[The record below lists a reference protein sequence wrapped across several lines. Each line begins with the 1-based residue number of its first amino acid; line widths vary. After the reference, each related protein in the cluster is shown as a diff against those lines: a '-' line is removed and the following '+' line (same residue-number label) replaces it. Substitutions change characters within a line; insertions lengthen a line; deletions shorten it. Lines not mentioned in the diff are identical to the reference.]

1 MAYGANNARTS
12 VGVYALMHSIY
23 ASGSVSQFA
32 SISLQLR
39 CLGAVAMGLGTLFCG
54 FKLVPVTGETQLPN
68 LHAYS
73 HFNSCMITGRITLYV
88 CCGGHVLS

>member
-1 MAYGANNARTS
+1 
-12 VGVYALMHSIY
+12 
-23 ASGSVSQFA
+23 
-32 SISLQLR
+32 
-39 CLGAVAMGLGTLFCG
+39 MGLGTLFCG

-88 CCGGHVLS
+88 CCSGHVLS